1 MGCCWLCDLS
11 FLEGHSTH
19 SRNILLLAVRVGM
32 AQYDTVFIGYPCWW
46 GNAPMV
52 VFTFLE
58 EYDFS
63 GKTVAPFSSY
73 GTSGWGDSLESIRE
87 AIGSGANLV
96 EGFCVQENNMQNLS
110 SEVAAWLQELEG

>member
-1 MGCCWLCDLS
+1 
-11 FLEGHSTH
+11 
-19 SRNILLLAVRVGM
+19 M

-63 GKTVAPFSSY
+63 GKVVAPFSSY
-73 GTSGWGDSLESIRE
+73 GTADGE
-87 AIGSGANLV
+87 AASNP
-96 EGFCVQENNMQNLS
+96 
-110 SEVAAWLQELEG
+110 SERPSVAVPIS

>member
-1 MGCCWLCDLS
+1 
-11 FLEGHSTH
+11 
-19 SRNILLLAVRVGM
+19 M

-63 GKTVAPFSSY
+63 GKVVAPFSSY
-73 GTSGWGDSLESIRE
+73 GTSGWGSSLESIQE
-87 AIGSGANLV
+87 AIGSGADLV
-96 EGFCVQENNMQNLS
+96 EGFCVQEDNMQNLS
-110 SEVAAWLQELEG
+110 SEVAAWLQELERAQ